1 MMEEE
6 VKRLFGLDIVSI
18 LSDDQLDFTNA
29 KQCTI
34 SLGEKMKIKL
44 DILVHGTV
52 DEKQSCYFFLIIECK
67 RSNCQRAVKQLAV
80 HEGASKT
87 NADGK
92 PVYGFGCT
100 GTHFNFIIYY
110 PAVDKL
116 ILLES
121 NRFLFREMK
130 KYKAD

>member
-1 MMEEE
+1 MEEE

-80 HEGASKT
+80 YLRERRRQMRMENQSMAS
-87 NADGK
+87 
-92 PVYGFGCT
+92 VV
-100 GTHFNFIIYY
+100 
-110 PAVDKL
+110 PAL
-116 ILLES
+116 ILTL
-121 NRFLFREMK
+121 
-130 KYKAD
+130 